1 MGQKTHPKGL
11 RLEVN
16 KNWTSNWF
24 PKKNAY
30 ATDLAQDI
38 KLRKYLKSVF
48 TEKEVM
54 LILVSMIILNLFI
67 TLSKNLKK

>member
-30 ATDLAQDI
+30 AKINTINQ
-38 KLRKYLKSVF
+38 K
-48 TEKEVM
+48 
-54 LILVSMIILNLFI
+54 
-67 TLSKNLKK
+67 

>member
-24 PKKNAY
+24 PKKNAFFFGNQLDVQFLL
-30 ATDLAQDI
+30 TSNL
-38 KLRKYLKSVF
+38 SPFGCVF
-48 TEKEVM
+48 CPINF
-54 LILVSMIILNLFI
+54 IL
-67 TLSKNLKK
+67 

>member
-16 KNWTSNWF
+16 KKWSSNWF

-30 ATDLAQDI
+30 ASDLAHI
-38 KLRKYLKSVF
+38 
-48 TEKEVM
+48 
-54 LILVSMIILNLFI
+54 
-67 TLSKNLKK
+67 